1 MNNGLNGMNQL
12 NLNDNRWKSR
22 NEINF
27 GLYNLLRQWVINR
40 KQIWNKHLNFK
51 QSIFYAYRSRMQ
63 KKVQMKYSR
72 HLKPKRFSKILMS
85 ESSEPKR
92 SRYLIY
98 VGLFF
103 YIHICIFQIIY
114 KYIFYQE
121 THLRTNRELQII
133 T

>member
-1 MNNGLNGMNQL
+1 
-12 NLNDNRWKSR
+12 
-22 NEINF
+22 
-27 GLYNLLRQWVINR
+27 
-40 KQIWNKHLNFK
+40 
-51 QSIFYAYRSRMQ
+51 
-63 KKVQMKYSR
+63 
-72 HLKPKRFSKILMS
+72 MS

-121 THLRTNRELQII
+121 THLRTNRELQIDNI
-133 T
+133 KKTKAYIKNCQIKNNKKFRVNPEMY